1 LGSALQQWQ
10 QQSGWRE
17 AFPALNL
24 NHLTQLE
31 SFAWRQ
37 AIVPQQQQRD
47 LQLMKAVWKA
57 AGT

>member
-1 LGSALQQWQ
+1 LQQWQ